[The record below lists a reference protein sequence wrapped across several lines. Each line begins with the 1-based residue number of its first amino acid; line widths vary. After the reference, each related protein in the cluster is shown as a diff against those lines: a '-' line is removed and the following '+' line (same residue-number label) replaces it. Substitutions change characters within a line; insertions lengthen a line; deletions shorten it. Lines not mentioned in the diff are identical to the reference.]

1 MADHYGAAIP
11 THFSTIA
18 EPLIKRIQPNLLHE
32 NILMLWRIKSVSFRS
47 LSLFNNIFL
56 FYIIHLF
63 YHDQISIFAAIVVL
77 TIEFRSVY
85 GTNPG
90 MDQTI

>member
-1 MADHYGAAIP
+1 
-11 THFSTIA
+11 
-18 EPLIKRIQPNLLHE
+18 
-32 NILMLWRIKSVSFRS
+32 MLWRIKSVSFRS
-47 LSLFNNIFL
+47 LCLFKNIFL

-85 GTNPG
+85 GTNPD

>member
-1 MADHYGAAIP
+1 MEQLYQPNFG
-11 THFSTIA
+11 TIA
-18 EPLIKRIQPNLLHE
+18 EPLTKRIRPNLSYK
-32 NILMLWRIKSVSFRS
+32 NILMLWRIKSFTFRS
-47 LSLFNNIFL
+47 LNLFNNIFL
-56 FYIIHLF
+56 FFIIHLF